1 MTTKSESTALRSI
14 GGRKEFQRQ
23 FRQYSQSVDYI
34 DRYRRELLK
43 DYDNQWVAV
52 YESKVIAHSKKYDD
66 MVRIIARKKLPI
78 GQVALKHLSS
88 RRRITLY

>member
-1 MTTKSESTALRSI
+1 MTTKSKSAALKSI
-14 GGRKEFQRQ
+14 GGIQEFQRQ

-34 DRYRRELLK
+34 DRDRRKLLK

-52 YESKVIAHSKKYDD
+52 YGSKVIAHAKRYNDV
-66 MVRIIARKKLPI
+66 VRIIAQKKFPI